1 MLQRRLDVHC
11 DIVEK
16 RCAFISMYRNPEGLQ
31 RHRVLSGDPFS
42 KSDLHYFLSCV
53 FELQSGGENTFGQD
67 NVSNFSFFSPKVKT
81 CEKKDV
87 VFRIIFLSLCFTH
100 EKK

>member
-53 FELQSGGENTFGQD
+53 FELQSGGENTFWQD
-67 NVSNFSFFSPKVKT
+67 NVSNVFFFPPKS
-81 CEKKDV
+81 ENM
-87 VFRIIFLSLCFTH
+87 
-100 EKK
+100 